1 MLSIENFRKR
11 YDDFELDCTMSVEPG
26 QITGIV
32 GANGAGKSTLFKAI
46 LGLVKGDSGRITLF
60 GKEPQ
65 QLTREDKE
73 KIGVAF
79 TNAGFNEYLRI
90 KDIVPVLSNVYPSF
104 EKEKFLGSC
113 KKLNLPLDKK
123 LKEFSTGMKA
133 KLNVL
138 IAVSHQAPFLI
149 LDEPTAGLDVTA
161 REQVLDL
168 LREYMTEVDG
178 SSIAISSHISSD
190 LEGLCDD
197 IYMIHEGKIILHET
211 MDTILNDYGVI
222 KVTEEQ
228 WKKLDKS
235 YLLKKKKESY
245 YDADQSGKKFGKW
258 NFIMLAVIIVIEA
271 VLYYVLTPTIN
282 LHSVEFWIWMI
293 VTVVALF
300 ICTLNL
306 KAEQM
311 DDMPVSPKLTKIFG
325 IVIGIMILAALV
337 GWIGSSKLFAASKYA
352 GLIQIED
359 GNFET
364 DIVESKEINDIAL
377 MDTDTAVIIG
387 ERAIGSLSDVVS
399 QYEVSSDYSTIDYNG
414 SPMKVAALEY
424 AGFIKYMNNKK
435 SGIPGYVLVDPV
447 KNEAKY
453 VKLEKPMIYSPSAY
467 FNQNLYRHVQMAY
480 PTACLLYT
488 SPSPRDCS

>member
-178 SSIAISSHISSD
+178 SSIAISSHIFR
-190 LEGLCDD
+190 
-197 IYMIHEGKIILHET
+197 
-211 MDTILNDYGVI
+211 
-222 KVTEEQ
+222 
-228 WKKLDKS
+228 
-235 YLLKKKKESY
+235 
-245 YDADQSGKKFGKW
+245 SGR
-258 NFIMLAVIIVIEA
+258 
-271 VLYYVLTPTIN
+271 
-282 LHSVEFWIWMI
+282 
-293 VTVVALF
+293 
-300 ICTLNL
+300 
-306 KAEQM
+306 
-311 DDMPVSPKLTKIFG
+311 PV
-325 IVIGIMILAALV
+325 
-337 GWIGSSKLFAASKYA
+337 
-352 GLIQIED
+352 
-359 GNFET
+359 
-364 DIVESKEINDIAL
+364 
-377 MDTDTAVIIG
+377 
-387 ERAIGSLSDVVS
+387 
-399 QYEVSSDYSTIDYNG
+399 
-414 SPMKVAALEY
+414 
-424 AGFIKYMNNKK
+424 
-435 SGIPGYVLVDPV
+435 
-447 KNEAKY
+447 
-453 VKLEKPMIYSPSAY
+453 
-467 FNQNLYRHVQMAY
+467 
-480 PTACLLYT
+480 
-488 SPSPRDCS
+488 

>member
-113 KKLNLPLDKK
+113 KKLNLSLDKK

-178 SSIAISSHISSD
+178 RSIVISSHISSD

-197 IYMIHEGKIILHET
+197 IYLIDQGQIHFHEQTDVLMEQYGIL
-211 MDTILNDYGVI
+211 
-222 KVTEEQ
+222 KVTPEQ
-228 WKKLDKS
+228 YETLDKEWI
-235 YLLKKKKESY
+235 LKEKEESY
-245 YDADQSGKKFGKW
+245 
-258 NFIMLAVIIVIEA
+258 
-271 VLYYVLTPTIN
+271 
-282 LHSVEFWIWMI
+282 
-293 VTVVALF
+293 
-300 ICTLNL
+300 
-306 KAEQM
+306 
-311 DDMPVSPKLTKIFG
+311 
-325 IVIGIMILAALV
+325 
-337 GWIGSSKLFAASKYA
+337 
-352 GLIQIED
+352 
-359 GNFET
+359 
-364 DIVESKEINDIAL
+364 
-377 MDTDTAVIIG
+377 
-387 ERAIGSLSDVVS
+387 
-399 QYEVSSDYSTIDYNG
+399 
-414 SPMKVAALEY
+414 
-424 AGFIKYMNNKK
+424 
-435 SGIPGYVLVDPV
+435 GY
-447 KNEAKY
+447 
-453 VKLEKPMIYSPSAY
+453 
-467 FNQNLYRHVQMAY
+467 
-480 PTACLLYT
+480 ACLTNQKQYYMENWPQIAVEKGSVDQVLMIMAGG
-488 SPSPRDCS
+488 R

>member
-113 KKLNLPLDKK
+113 KKLNLSLDKK

-178 SSIAISSHISSD
+178 RSIVISSHISSD
-190 LEGLCDD
+190 LEQFCDE
-197 IYMIHEGKIILHET
+197 IYMIHQGKIVMKEETDRILG
-211 MDTILNDYGVI
+211 NYGVL
-222 KVTEEQ
+222 
-228 WKKLDKS
+228 KLDDRSFASLDKK
-235 YLLKKKKESY
+235 YLLRIRKEAFGYSCLT
-245 YDADQSGKKFGKW
+245 DQRQFYQENYPDLTVERGT
-258 NFIMLAVIIVIEA
+258 VDQ
-271 VLYYVLTPTIN
+271 VLTMMTKG
-282 LHSVEFWIWMI
+282 E
-293 VTVVALF
+293 AL
-300 ICTLNL
+300 
-306 KAEQM
+306 
-311 DDMPVSPKLTKIFG
+311 
-325 IVIGIMILAALV
+325 
-337 GWIGSSKLFAASKYA
+337 
-352 GLIQIED
+352 
-359 GNFET
+359 
-364 DIVESKEINDIAL
+364 
-377 MDTDTAVIIG
+377 
-387 ERAIGSLSDVVS
+387 
-399 QYEVSSDYSTIDYNG
+399 
-414 SPMKVAALEY
+414 
-424 AGFIKYMNNKK
+424 
-435 SGIPGYVLVDPV
+435 
-447 KNEAKY
+447 
-453 VKLEKPMIYSPSAY
+453 
-467 FNQNLYRHVQMAY
+467 
-480 PTACLLYT
+480 
-488 SPSPRDCS
+488 

>member
-113 KKLNLPLDKK
+113 KKLNLSLDKK

-178 SSIAISSHISSD
+178 RSIVISSHISSD
-190 LEGLCDD
+190 LEGLCDN
-197 IYMIHEGKIILHET
+197 IYLIDHGQIHFHEQTDVLLEQYGIL
-211 MDTILNDYGVI
+211 
-222 KVTEEQ
+222 KVTPEQ
-228 WKKLDKS
+228 YETLDKEWI
-235 YLLKKKKESY
+235 LKEKEESY
-245 YDADQSGKKFGKW
+245 
-258 NFIMLAVIIVIEA
+258 
-271 VLYYVLTPTIN
+271 
-282 LHSVEFWIWMI
+282 
-293 VTVVALF
+293 
-300 ICTLNL
+300 
-306 KAEQM
+306 
-311 DDMPVSPKLTKIFG
+311 
-325 IVIGIMILAALV
+325 
-337 GWIGSSKLFAASKYA
+337 
-352 GLIQIED
+352 
-359 GNFET
+359 
-364 DIVESKEINDIAL
+364 
-377 MDTDTAVIIG
+377 
-387 ERAIGSLSDVVS
+387 
-399 QYEVSSDYSTIDYNG
+399 
-414 SPMKVAALEY
+414 
-424 AGFIKYMNNKK
+424 
-435 SGIPGYVLVDPV
+435 GY
-447 KNEAKY
+447 
-453 VKLEKPMIYSPSAY
+453 
-467 FNQNLYRHVQMAY
+467 
-480 PTACLLYT
+480 ACLTNQKQYYMENWPQIAVEKG
-488 SPSPRDCS
+488 SVDQVMMIMAGGR

>member
-228 WKKLDKS
+228 WQRLDKS
-235 YLLKKKKESY
+235 YLLRKKKESY
-245 YDADQSGKKFGKW
+245 GYACLTGQKRYYVENNPDVTVENGNLDE
-258 NFIMLAVIIVIEA
+258 VIIMMIRGEA
-271 VLYYVLTPTIN
+271 V
-282 LHSVEFWIWMI
+282 
-293 VTVVALF
+293 
-300 ICTLNL
+300 
-306 KAEQM
+306 
-311 DDMPVSPKLTKIFG
+311 
-325 IVIGIMILAALV
+325 
-337 GWIGSSKLFAASKYA
+337 
-352 GLIQIED
+352 
-359 GNFET
+359 
-364 DIVESKEINDIAL
+364 
-377 MDTDTAVIIG
+377 
-387 ERAIGSLSDVVS
+387 
-399 QYEVSSDYSTIDYNG
+399 
-414 SPMKVAALEY
+414 
-424 AGFIKYMNNKK
+424 
-435 SGIPGYVLVDPV
+435 
-447 KNEAKY
+447 
-453 VKLEKPMIYSPSAY
+453 
-467 FNQNLYRHVQMAY
+467 
-480 PTACLLYT
+480 
-488 SPSPRDCS
+488 

>member
-197 IYMIHEGKIILHET
+197 IYLIDQGQIHFHEQTDILLEQYG
-211 MDTILNDYGVI
+211 IL
-222 KVTEEQ
+222 KVTPEQ
-228 WKKLDKS
+228 YETLDKEWI
-235 YLLKKKKESY
+235 LKAKEESY
-245 YDADQSGKKFGKW
+245 
-258 NFIMLAVIIVIEA
+258 
-271 VLYYVLTPTIN
+271 
-282 LHSVEFWIWMI
+282 
-293 VTVVALF
+293 
-300 ICTLNL
+300 
-306 KAEQM
+306 
-311 DDMPVSPKLTKIFG
+311 
-325 IVIGIMILAALV
+325 
-337 GWIGSSKLFAASKYA
+337 
-352 GLIQIED
+352 
-359 GNFET
+359 
-364 DIVESKEINDIAL
+364 
-377 MDTDTAVIIG
+377 
-387 ERAIGSLSDVVS
+387 
-399 QYEVSSDYSTIDYNG
+399 
-414 SPMKVAALEY
+414 
-424 AGFIKYMNNKK
+424 
-435 SGIPGYVLVDPV
+435 GY
-447 KNEAKY
+447 
-453 VKLEKPMIYSPSAY
+453 
-467 FNQNLYRHVQMAY
+467 
-480 PTACLLYT
+480 ACLTNQKQYYMENWPQIAVEKG
-488 SPSPRDCS
+488 SVDQVMMIIAGGR

>member
-138 IAVSHQAPFLI
+138 IAVPHQTPFLI

-245 YDADQSGKKFGKW
+245 GYA
-258 NFIMLAVIIVIEA
+258 
-271 VLYYVLTPTIN
+271 
-282 LHSVEFWIWMI
+282 
-293 VTVVALF
+293 
-300 ICTLNL
+300 C
-306 KAEQM
+306 
-311 DDMPVSPKLTKIFG
+311 LTKEKRYYMENHPG
-325 IVIGIMILAALV
+325 VA
-337 GWIGSSKLFAASKYA
+337 
-352 GLIQIED
+352 
-359 GNFET
+359 
-364 DIVESKEINDIAL
+364 VEN
-377 MDTDTAVIIG
+377 
-387 ERAIGSLSDVVS
+387 GSLD
-399 QYEVSSDYSTIDYNG
+399 EVIV
-414 SPMKVAALEY
+414 M
-424 AGFIKYMNNKK
+424 
-435 SGIPGYVLVDPV
+435 
-447 KNEAKY
+447 
-453 VKLEKPMIYSPSAY
+453 MI
-467 FNQNLYRHVQMAY
+467 QGETV
-480 PTACLLYT
+480 
-488 SPSPRDCS
+488 